1 MQAFLVTGNP
11 GSGKSALA
19 AELSRRGLLAVDSD
33 DDTELA
39 HWVDAAGDRV
49 AGPQR
54 PDEQWLRAHRWVWSR
69 FRMRAVLAGQDR
81 AVFVCGIA
89 DNQDALLDLFDRVFL
104 LHIDGPTQETRMA
117 AHDALNPA
125 GRTEAGRRQIRDGQA
140 VFEAQMLRHGAIAVD
155 GTAPSAVVADQLLA
169 LVAAT

>member
-1 MQAFLVTGNP
+1 MPAFLVTGNL

-19 AELSRRGLLAVDSD
+19 AELSRRGLLAVDAD
-33 DDTELA
+33 DDPELA
-39 HWVDAAGDRV
+39 HWVDSAGGRV
-49 AGPQR
+49 AGPQS

-69 FRMRAVLAGQDR
+69 SRMQAVLAGQDR

-89 DNQDALLDLFDRVFL
+89 ENQNQLLDLFDRVFF
-104 LHIDGPTQETRMA
+104 LHIDGPTQETRLS
-117 AHDALNPA
+117 AHDALNPP
-125 GRTEAGRRQIRDGQA
+125 GRTEAGRRQIRDGRA